1 MKTNNKVKLV
11 ASDGVEIEVEEE
23 IAMKSTLIKNLIDG

>member
-1 MKTNNKVKLV
+1 MKANNKVKLV